1 MSNNE
6 SFIDEVSEEVRKDKL
21 FAYLRKYGWIAVL
34 LVLVLVGGTAYTEFQ
49 RSQKTQAAQATGDA
63 ILAALEIEDDAER
76 AAALQAIGAEGATAA
91 VTGLLAAA
99 NMVEAGDMAAAAT
112 TLQAVA
118 LNDDAPRIYRDIAA
132 LRLVLVQRE
141 TTSVDDRRAALSGLA
156 DSGAPFSLLA
166 QEQLAYLSL
175 EEGDTAAALDQFSA
189 IVQSAEVTRG
199 LRDRAL
205 GMIVALDGDLDA
217 LFETPVDPA
226 GN

>member
-21 FAYLRKYGWIAVL
+21 FGYLRKYGWIAVL

>member
-21 FAYLRKYGWIAVL
+21 FGYLRKYGWIAVL

-205 GMIVALDGDLDA
+205 GMIVALDGDLDE